1 MGTLTSPKF
10 RIMGPKLSFLLGGGC
25 DLGKIRVELLV
36 NDQVVRKT
44 FADQCREKMRRGE
57 WDVREFKNRVGQIRL
72 VDASKKGH
80 INFDDL
86 WGDFTCNGEWIEVF
100 TGAVVAPGSLCGNS
114 ANSCKFVLCDGRDP

>member
-36 NDQVVRKT
+36 NEQVVRKA
-44 FADQCREKMRRGE
+44 FADECRDNMRRRE
-57 WDVREFKNRVGQIRL
+57 WDVRQFKTQLGQIRL
-72 VDASKKGH
+72 VDASRKGH

-86 WGDFTCNGEWIEVF
+86 WGDFTCNSECFFIE
-100 TGAVVAPGSLCGNS
+100 TNS
-114 ANSCKFVLCDGRDP
+114 WD